1 MTQSSPAGAPRWS
14 ARERAQVLGEARLS
28 DADCVALVIAT
39 GRPVARAEQ
48 LAHDLLRE
56 SGGLAGLAG
65 RGVRELR
72 RAGVG
77 PAGAAALVGAVGL
90 ARRLEE
96 QAFRPGRRLR
106 HGGDVARL
114 IRRACCAVRQES
126 FFVVTLDVRSRVL
139 GLRVVSVGVVDAAP
153 VHPREVF
160 GHAVREAA
168 AAVVVAHNH
177 PSGDPTPSAQDR
189 AVTERLQAA
198 GKLLGI
204 SVLDHVV
211 VGADRYY
218 SFAEDGYFPVG
229 AAPSA

>member
-1 MTQSSPAGAPRWS
+1 MTQQRGSGESSWA
-14 ARERAQVLGEARLS
+14 ARERAQLLGEPRLS
-28 DADCVALVIAT
+28 EADCVALVLGT
-39 GRPVARAEQ
+39 GRPGAAADQ
-48 LAHDLLRE
+48 LAATLLRE
-56 SGGLAGLAG
+56 CGGLAGLSE
-65 RGVRELR
+65 RGVREL
-72 RAGVG
+72 AAFGVG
-77 PAGAAALVGAVGL
+77 PARAAALVGAFGL

-106 HGGDVARL
+106 HGGDVARVV
-114 IRRACCAVRQES
+114 RRAARAARQES

-139 GLRVVSVGVVDAAP
+139 GLRVVSTGVVDAAP

-168 AAVVVAHNH
+168 SAVVVAHNH

-189 AVTERLQAA
+189 EVTARLQDA
-198 GKLLGI
+198 GRLLGI

-218 SFAEDGYFPVG
+218 SFAADAYFPV
-229 AAPSA
+229 AAASSA